1 MSIALAI
8 RKEGELIV
16 ASDTLTSFG
25 HTKVP
30 PTLHAATKV
39 RRVGGSYLA
48 ATGWGL
54 YENILDD
61 VLARRKNPRLGSQS
75 QIFAFFLRLWS
86 DLHKKYS
93 FVNDQ
98 IDEKEA
104 GPFGNLDS
112 TFIVAG
118 RAGIFYV
125 GPDMSVTE
133 VEHYFAIGS
142 GAQFALGALHALHGT
157 KLDAETMARRAVE
170 AAIAFDTYCGGEV
183 RIHRVAG
190 RARGAARGASRG

>member
-8 RKEGELIV
+8 EKNGELIL
-16 ASDTLTSFG
+16 AADTLTSFG

-30 PTLHAATKV
+30 PVLHAADKV
-39 RRVGGSYLA
+39 RRVGASYLA
-48 ATGWGL
+48 TTGWGL

-61 VLARRKNPRLGSQS
+61 VIARRKSIKLGSRE
-75 QIFAFFLRLWS
+75 QIFDFFLRLWN

-112 TFIVAG
+112 TFIIAG

-125 GPDMSVTE
+125 GPDMSVTK
-133 VEHYFAIGS
+133 VKHYFAIGS
-142 GAQFALGALHALHGT
+142 GAQFALGALHALHGS
-157 KLDAETMARRAVE
+157 KLGAEEIARRAVE
-170 AAIAFDTYCGGEV
+170 SAIAFDTYCGGEAQ
-183 RIHRVAG
+183 IHRVAG
-190 RARGAARGASRG
+190 GARRGRRG

>member
-8 RKEGELIV
+8 EKNGELIV
-16 ASDTLTSFG
+16 AADTLTSFG

-30 PTLHAATKV
+30 PVLHAAEKI
-39 RRVGGSYLA
+39 RRVGASFLA
-48 ATGWGL
+48 TTGWGL

-61 VLARRKNPRLGSQS
+61 VIARRKNIKLGSRE
-75 QIFAFFLRLWS
+75 QIFDFFLRLWN

-125 GPDMSVTE
+125 GPDMSVTK
-133 VEHYFAIGS
+133 VKHYFAIGS
-142 GAQFALGALHALHGT
+142 GAPFALGALHALQDS
-157 KLDAETMARRAVE
+157 KLDAEAIARRAVE
-170 AAIAFDTYCGGEV
+170 SAIAFDTYCGGEV
-183 RIHRVAG
+183 QIHRVAG
-190 RARGAARGASRG
+190 GVRRGARG

>member
-8 RKEGELIV
+8 EKNGELIV
-16 ASDTLTSFG
+16 AADTLTSFG

-30 PTLHAATKV
+30 PVLHAADKV
-39 RRVGGSYLA
+39 RRVGANLLA
-48 ATGWGL
+48 TTGWGL

-61 VLARRKNPRLGSQS
+61 IIARRKNIKLGSRE
-75 QIFAFFLRLWS
+75 QIFEFFLRLWN

-112 TFIVAG
+112 TFIIAG

-125 GPDMSVTE
+125 GPDMSVTK
-133 VEHYFAIGS
+133 VKHYFAIGS
-142 GAQFALGALHALHGT
+142 GAQFALGTLHGLFDS
-157 KLDAETMARRAVE
+157 KLDAEAIARRAVE
-170 AAIAFDTYCGGEV
+170 SAIAFDTYCGGEV
-183 RIHRVAG
+183 QIHHIAG
-190 RARGAARGASRG
+190 GARPRRRG

>member
-8 RKEGELIV
+8 EKNGELIV
-16 ASDTLTSFG
+16 AADTLTSFG

-30 PTLHAATKV
+30 PVLHAADKV
-39 RRVGGSYLA
+39 RRVGASFLA
-48 ATGWGL
+48 TTGWGL

-61 VLARRKNPRLGSQS
+61 VIARRKSIKLGSRE
-75 QIFAFFLRLWS
+75 QIFDFFLRLWN

-98 IDEKEA
+98 IDEKES

-112 TFIVAG
+112 TFLVAG

-125 GPDMSVTE
+125 GPDMSVTK
-133 VEHYFAIGS
+133 VKHYFAIGS
-142 GAQFALGALHALHGT
+142 GAPFALGALHALHDS
-157 KLDAETMARRAVE
+157 KLGAEAIARRAVE
-170 AAIAFDTYCGGEV
+170 SAIAFDTYCGGDV
-183 RIHRVAG
+183 QIHRVAG
-190 RARGAARGASRG
+190 GTRRGRRG

>member
-8 RKEGELIV
+8 EKNGELIV
-16 ASDTLTSFG
+16 AADTLTSFG

-30 PTLHAATKV
+30 PVLHAADKV
-39 RRVGGSYLA
+39 RRVGASFLA
-48 ATGWGL
+48 TTGWGL

-61 VLARRKNPRLGSQS
+61 VIARRKNVKLGSRR
-75 QIFAFFLRLWS
+75 QIFDFFLRLWN

-98 IDEKEA
+98 IEEKES

-112 TFIVAG
+112 TFLVAG

-125 GPDMSVTE
+125 GPDMSVTK
-133 VEHYFAIGS
+133 VKHYFAIGS
-142 GAQFALGALHALHGT
+142 GAQFALGALHALHGS
-157 KLDAETMARRAVE
+157 KLDAEAVARRAVE
-170 AAIAFDTYCGGEV
+170 SAIAFDTYCGGEV
-183 RIHRVAG
+183 QIHRVAG
-190 RARGAARGASRG
+190 AARRGPGG

>member
-8 RKEGELIV
+8 EKDGELII
-16 ASDTLTSFG
+16 AADTLTSFG

-30 PTLHAATKV
+30 PVLHAAQKV
-39 RRVGGSYLA
+39 RKVGSSYLA

-61 VLARRKNPRLGSQS
+61 VLERRGAVRLGSRA
-75 QIFAFFLRLWS
+75 QIFAFFLRLWN

-93 FVNDQ
+93 FVDDQ
-98 IDEKEA
+98 IDEKES

-112 TFIVAG
+112 TFLIAG
-118 RAGIFYV
+118 PAGIFYV
-125 GPDMSVTE
+125 GPDMSVTQ

-142 GAQFALGALHALHGT
+142 GAQFALGALHGLYGS
-157 KLDAETMARRAVE
+157 KLGAETIARRGVE
-170 AAIAFDTYCGGEV
+170 AAIAFDTYCGGEAQFF
-183 RIHRVAG
+183 RVAG
-190 RARGAARGASRG
+190 RRGGARRQG

>member
-8 RKEGELIV
+8 EKNGELIL
-16 ASDTLTSFG
+16 AADTLTSFG

-30 PTLHAATKV
+30 PVLHAADKI
-39 RRVGGSYLA
+39 RRVGASFLA
-48 ATGWGL
+48 TTGWGL
-54 YENILDD
+54 YETILDD
-61 VLARRKNPRLGSQS
+61 VIARRKNIKLGSRE
-75 QIFAFFLRLWS
+75 QIFDFFLRLWN

-112 TFIVAG
+112 TFLVAG

-125 GPDMSVTE
+125 GPDMSVTQ
-133 VEHYFAIGS
+133 VKHYFAIGS
-142 GAQFALGALHALHGT
+142 GAQFALGTLHALHDS
-157 KLDAETMARRAVE
+157 KLGAEAIARRAVE
-170 AAIAFDTYCGGEV
+170 AAIAFDTYCGGEAQ
-183 RIHRVAG
+183 IHRVAG
-190 RARGAARGASRG
+190 GTRRGKRG

>member
-8 RKEGELIV
+8 EKNGELIL
-16 ASDTLTSFG
+16 AADTLTSFG

-30 PTLHAATKV
+30 PTLHAAQKI
-39 RRVGGSYLA
+39 RRVGSSFLA
-48 ATGWGL
+48 TTGWGL

-61 VLARRKNPRLGSQS
+61 VISRRKNIRLGSRE
-75 QIFAFFLRLWS
+75 QIFDFFLRLWS

-98 IDEKEA
+98 IDDKEA

-112 TFIVAG
+112 TFIIAG

-125 GPDMSVTE
+125 GPDMSVTQ
-133 VEHYFAIGS
+133 VSHYFAIGS
-142 GAQFALGALHALHGT
+142 GAQFALGALHALHGS
-157 KLDAETMARRAVE
+157 KLDPETIARRAVT

-183 RIHRVAG
+183 QVHRVPARTRG
-190 RARGAARGASRG
+190 SARG

>member
-8 RKEGELIV
+8 EKNGELIV
-16 ASDTLTSFG
+16 AADTLTSFG
-25 HTKVP
+25 NSKVP
-30 PTLHAATKV
+30 PALHAAEKV
-39 RRVGGSYLA
+39 RRVGRSLLA
-48 ATGWGL
+48 TTGWGL

-61 VLARRKNPRLGSQS
+61 VIARRKNIRLGSRE
-75 QIFAFFLRLWS
+75 QIFDFFLRLWN

-112 TFIVAG
+112 TFLVAG

-125 GPDMSVTE
+125 GPDMSVTK
-133 VEHYFAIGS
+133 VKHYFAIGS
-142 GAQFALGALHALHGT
+142 GAQFALGTLHALHGS
-157 KLDAETMARRAVE
+157 KLGAEEIARRAVA
-170 AAIAFDTYCGGEV
+170 AAIAFDTYCGGEAQ
-183 RIHRVAG
+183 IHRVPAG
-190 RARGAARGASRG
+190 AQRGRRG

>member
-8 RKEGELIV
+8 EKNGELIV
-16 ASDTLTSFG
+16 AADTLTSFG

-30 PTLHAATKV
+30 PVLHAADKV
-39 RRVGGSYLA
+39 RRVGANLLA

-61 VLARRKNPRLGSQS
+61 VLARRRNVKLGTRE
-75 QIFAFFLRLWS
+75 QIFDFFLRLWG

-112 TFIVAG
+112 TFLVAG

-125 GPDMSVTE
+125 GPDMSVTK
-133 VEHYFAIGS
+133 VERYFAIGS
-142 GAQFALGALHALHGT
+142 GAPFALGALHALQDS
-157 KLDAETMARRAVE
+157 KLGAEAIARRGVE
-170 AAIAFDTYCGGEV
+170 AAIAFDTYCGGEAQ
-183 RIHRVAG
+183 IHRVA
-190 RARGAARGASRG
+190 RGTRHAPRG

>member
-8 RKEGELIV
+8 EKNGELIV
-16 ASDTLTSFG
+16 AADTLTSFG

-30 PTLHAATKV
+30 PALHAAQKI
-39 RRVGGSYLA
+39 RRVGGAYLA
-48 ATGWGL
+48 STGWGL

-61 VLARRKNPRLGSQS
+61 VLARRGRVSLGSSS
-75 QIFAFFLRLWS
+75 QIFAFFLRLWR

-98 IDEKEA
+98 IDEKES

-112 TFIVAG
+112 TFLVAN

-125 GPDMSVTE
+125 GPDMSVTR
-133 VEHYFAIGS
+133 VERYFAIGS
-142 GAQFALGALHALHGT
+142 GAQFALGALHGLHDSRLG
-157 KLDAETMARRAVE
+157 AEAVARRAIA
-170 AAIAFDTYCGGEV
+170 AAIAFDTYCGGEAQ
-183 RIHRVAG
+183 IYRVARG
-190 RARGAARGASRG
+190 RGAGKRG

>member
-8 RKEGELIV
+8 EKNGELIV
-16 ASDTLTSFG
+16 AADTLTSFG

-30 PTLHAATKV
+30 PVLHAADKV
-39 RRVGGSYLA
+39 RRVGANLLA
-48 ATGWGL
+48 TTGWGL

-61 VLARRKNPRLGSQS
+61 VIARRKNLKLGSRE
-75 QIFAFFLRLWS
+75 QIFEFFLRLWN

-112 TFIVAG
+112 TFIIAG
-118 RAGIFYV
+118 RSGIYYV
-125 GPDMSVTE
+125 GPDMSVTQ
-133 VEHYFAIGS
+133 VKHYFAIGS
-142 GAQFALGALHALHGT
+142 GAQFALGALHALHGS
-157 KLDAETMARRAVE
+157 KLGAEEIARRAVE
-170 AAIAFDTYCGGEV
+170 SAIAFDTYCGGEV
-183 RIHRVAG
+183 QIHRIAG
-190 RARGAARGASRG
+190 GVRRRG

>member
-8 RKEGELIV
+8 EKNGELIL
-16 ASDTLTSFG
+16 AADTLTSFG

-30 PTLHAATKV
+30 PVLHAAQKI
-39 RRVGGSYLA
+39 RRIGASFIA
-48 ATGWGL
+48 TTGWGL
-54 YENILDD
+54 YENILED
-61 VLARRKNPRLGSQS
+61 VIARRKNIRLGSRE
-75 QIFAFFLRLWS
+75 QIFEFFLRLWS

-112 TFIVAG
+112 TFIIANRG
-118 RAGIFYV
+118 GIFYV

-133 VEHYFAIGS
+133 VRHYFAIGS
-142 GAQFALGALHALHGT
+142 GAQFALGALHALHDS
-157 KLDAETMARRAVE
+157 KLGAEAVARRAVA

-183 RIHRVAG
+183 QIHRIAAG
-190 RARGAARGASRG
+190 RKRGGRGVRG

>member
-8 RKEGELIV
+8 RKDGELIV

-30 PTLHAATKV
+30 PSLHTAEKV

-61 VLARRKNPRLGSQS
+61 VLTRRANPRLGSRG

-112 TFIVAG
+112 TFIIAG
-118 RAGIFYV
+118 RTGIFYV
-125 GPDMSVTE
+125 GPDMSVTA
-133 VEHYFAIGS
+133 VRHYFAIGS
-142 GAQFALGALHALHGT
+142 GAPFALGALHALHDS
-157 KLDAETMARRAVE
+157 KLGAEAIARRAVE
-170 AAIAFDTYCGGEV
+170 AAIAFDTYCGGDV
-183 RIHRVAG
+183 RIDRVSAG
-190 RARGAARGASRG
+190 ARRRIRG

>member
-8 RKEGELIV
+8 EKNGELIL
-16 ASDTLTSFG
+16 AADTLTSFG

-30 PTLHAATKV
+30 PVLHAADKV
-39 RRVGGSYLA
+39 RRVGASFLA
-48 ATGWGL
+48 TTGWGL

-61 VLARRKNPRLGSQS
+61 VIARRKAVRLGSRE

-98 IDEKEA
+98 IDEKES

-112 TFIVAG
+112 TFLVAN
-118 RAGIFYV
+118 RSGIYYV
-125 GPDMSVTE
+125 GPDMSVTR
-133 VEHYFAIGS
+133 VERYFAIGS
-142 GAQFALGALHALHGT
+142 GSQFALGVLHALHDS
-157 KLDAETMARRAVE
+157 KLGAEEIARRAIA
-170 AAIAFDTYCGGEV
+170 AAIAFDTYCGGEAQ
-183 RIHRVAG
+183 IHRVA
-190 RARGAARGASRG
+190 RAARRGRRG

>member
-8 RKEGELIV
+8 EKNGELIV
-16 ASDTLTSFG
+16 AADTLTSFG

-30 PTLHAATKV
+30 PVLHAADKV
-39 RRVGGSYLA
+39 RRVGGSFLA
-48 ATGWGL
+48 TTGWGL

-61 VLARRKNPRLGSQS
+61 VVARRKSIRLGSRQ
-75 QIFAFFLRLWS
+75 QVFEFFLRLWN

-112 TFIVAG
+112 TFIIAG

-125 GPDMSVTE
+125 GPDMSVTQ

-142 GAQFALGALHALHGT
+142 GAPFALGALHALHGT
-157 KLDAETMARRAVE
+157 KLDAEAIARRAVE
-170 AAIAFDTYCGGEV
+170 AAIAFDTYCGGDV
-183 RIHRVAG
+183 LIHRVAG
-190 RARGAARGASRG
+190 AVRRRSRG

>member
-1 MSIALAI
+1 MSIALALE
-8 RKEGELIV
+8 KDGELIV
-16 ASDTLTSFG
+16 AADTLTSFG

-30 PTLHAATKV
+30 PHLHAAQKI
-39 RRVGGSYLA
+39 RRIGRAYLA
-48 ATGWGL
+48 STGWGL

-61 VLARRKNPRLGSQS
+61 VLARRGRVSLGSS
-75 QIFAFFLRLWS
+75 ARIFAFFLRLWT

-98 IDEKEA
+98 IDEKES

-112 TFIVAG
+112 TFLVAN

-125 GPDMSVTE
+125 GPDMSVTP
-133 VEHYFAIGS
+133 VERYFAIGS

-157 KLDAETMARRAVE
+157 RIGAEALARRAVE

-183 RIHRVAG
+183 QIFRVAG
-190 RARGAARGASRG
+190 GPARRRG

>member
-8 RKEGELIV
+8 EKNGELLV
-16 ASDTLTSFG
+16 AADTLTSFG

-30 PTLHAATKV
+30 PVLHAAEKV
-39 RRVGGSYLA
+39 RRVGASFLA
-48 ATGWGL
+48 TTGWGL

-61 VLARRKNPRLGSQS
+61 VIARRKNIRLGSRE
-75 QIFAFFLRLWS
+75 QIFAFFLRLWN

-112 TFIVAG
+112 TFIIAG

-125 GPDMSVTE
+125 GPDMSVTR
-133 VEHYFAIGS
+133 VKHYFAIGS
-142 GAQFALGALHALHGT
+142 GAQFALGALHALHNS
-157 KLDAETMARRAVE
+157 KLDAETIARRAVE
-170 AAIAFDTYCGGEV
+170 SAIAFDTYCGGEAQ
-183 RIHRVAG
+183 IHRVAG
-190 RARGAARGASRG
+190 GARRGNRG

>member
-8 RKEGELIV
+8 EKNGELLV
-16 ASDTLTSFG
+16 AADTLTSFG

-30 PTLHAATKV
+30 PALHAAVKV
-39 RRVGGSYLA
+39 RRVGASLLA
-48 ATGWGL
+48 TTGWGV
-54 YENILDD
+54 YENLLDD
-61 VLARRKNPRLGSQS
+61 VLARRKNVRLGSRG
-75 QIFAFFLRLWS
+75 QIFEFFLRLWS

-112 TFIVAG
+112 TFLIAG

-125 GPDMSVTE
+125 GPDMSVTR
-133 VEHYFAIGS
+133 VKHYFAIGS
-142 GAQFALGALHALHGT
+142 GAQFALGALSALYDS
-157 KLDAETMARRAVE
+157 KLDAEAMARRAIE

-183 RIHRVAG
+183 QIHRVAG
-190 RARGAARGASRG
+190 AARPGARGARG

>member
-8 RKEGELIV
+8 EKNGELIV
-16 ASDTLTSFG
+16 AADTLTSFG

-30 PTLHAATKV
+30 PVLHTADKV
-39 RRVGGSYLA
+39 RRVGASLLA
-48 ATGWGL
+48 TTGWGV

-61 VLARRKNPRLGSQS
+61 VLARRKTVRLGSRG
-75 QIFAFFLRLWS
+75 QIFEFFLRLWS

-125 GPDMSVTE
+125 GPDMSVTK
-133 VEHYFAIGS
+133 VKHYFAIGS
-142 GAQFALGALHALHGT
+142 GAQFALGALNALYDS
-157 KLDAETMARRAVE
+157 KLDAEAIARRAIE
-170 AAIAFDTYCGGEV
+170 AAIAFDTYCGGDV

-190 RARGAARGASRG
+190 SARGAVRG

>member
-8 RKEGELIV
+8 EKNGELIL
-16 ASDTLTSFG
+16 AADTLTSFG

-30 PTLHAATKV
+30 PALHAAQKV
-39 RRVGGSYLA
+39 RRIGNSFLA

-61 VLARRKNPRLGSQS
+61 VIARRKNIKLGSRE
-75 QIFAFFLRLWS
+75 QIFDFFLRLWN

-112 TFIVAG
+112 TFLIAG

-125 GPDMSVTE
+125 GPDMSVTK
-133 VEHYFAIGS
+133 VKHYFAIGS
-142 GAQFALGALHALHGT
+142 GAPFALGALHALQDS
-157 KLDAETMARRAVE
+157 KLDAEAIARRAVE
-170 AAIAFDTYCGGEV
+170 SAIAFDTYCGGEAQ
-183 RIHRVAG
+183 IHRVAG
-190 RARGAARGASRG
+190 GTRRGRRG